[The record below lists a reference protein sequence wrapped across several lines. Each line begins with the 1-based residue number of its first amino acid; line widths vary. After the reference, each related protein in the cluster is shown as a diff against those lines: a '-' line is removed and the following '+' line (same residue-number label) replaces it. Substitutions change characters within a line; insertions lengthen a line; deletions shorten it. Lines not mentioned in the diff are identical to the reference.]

1 MSSFHLICAF
11 IGALGKK
18 MRCSGF
24 EEVLIESGIC
34 ASGLIEQVFTGKHC
48 NHSLRVHKVIYEAL
62 ERILVQV

>member
-1 MSSFHLICAF
+1 M
-11 IGALGKK
+11 GALEKK

-48 NHSLRVHKVIYEAL
+48 SHSLREDKVVYEAL